1 MHLILWDNES
11 FTNNAAY
18 KERSV
23 FVCKHAK
30 LKLVT
35 TAARQAGIS
44 YTLSRMRRC
53 TDIIQNAEN
62 YYTGRG
68 SDSSRLLEHHT
79 MPAELTVRWHSNS
92 LRAE

>member
-44 YTLSRMRRC
+44 YTLLRMRRC

-62 YYTGRG
+62 DYAGR
-68 SDSSRLLEHHT
+68 DSSRLLEHHT